1 MLRAPARYPVPASAT
16 APHRPLVVAL
26 PLLTAIGVPPPGAP
40 VVADAAVPRSPPA
53 RCDSLAASPA
63 HPFAQE
69 RPRSHSLP
77 AGTPDPLYD
86 RTVASLLPAPASSL
100 PPVPPLPDTVPLARL
115 LALADPAR
123 RGLPPAHWQWLLQW
137 AHCSLPALGA

>member
-86 RTVASLLPAPASSL
+86 RTVASLLPAPARQTAPGSAPRPASSL

-115 LALADPAR
+115 PALAD
-123 RGLPPAHWQWLLQW
+123 
-137 AHCSLPALGA
+137 